1 MLSGKTKVAPMKH
14 FSIPRLDLLGS
25 VLLTKLMN
33 SVKAVIHLVWGVKN
47 AYYWTVSE
55 ISLYRIKRVNKE
67 RTQ

>member
-1 MLSGKTKVAPMKH
+1 MLSGKTKVALMKD

-55 ISLYRIKRVNKE
+55 IILYRIKRVNKE
-67 RTQ
+67 WTQ

>member
-1 MLSGKTKVAPMKH
+1 MLSGKTKVALMKY

-55 ISLYRIKRVNKE
+55 IILYRIKRVNKAW
-67 RTQ
+67 TQ